1 MERDNNTAAS
11 IRDLQHMLDRLS
23 RRYPQ
28 LPRLVETGIFD
39 ELTLEAVMIFQR
51 DFGLPVT
58 GVVDHDSW
66 YAIVEAYRDDLLH
79 YGAPAPLL
87 VLPDGEF
94 STGAG
99 EASEPVRIAQALFCA
114 LSVPLVNFGPCETDL
129 VNQGATQNNLLLLQQ
144 LAGLPE
150 TGNLDRVTWEYLT
163 RHYLAYVVR
172 DARSAYSG
180 PAVSAAEESLS

>member
-1 MERDNNTAAS
+1 MERDSNTAAS

-23 RRYPQ
+23 QRYSQ

-66 YAIVEAYRDDLLH
+66 YAIVDAYRDDLLH
-79 YGAPAPLL
+79 YGAPSPLL

-99 EASEPVRIAQALFCA
+99 ESSEPVRIAQALFCA
-114 LSVPLVNFGPCETDL
+114 LSASLVNFGPCESDL
-129 VNQGATQNNLLLLQQ
+129 INQGTTQENLLLLQR

-150 TGNLDRVTWEYLT
+150 TGNLDRASWEYLT
-163 RHYLAYVVR
+163 RLYHAYVVR
-172 DARSAYSG
+172 DARSAHYG
-180 PAVSAAEESLS
+180 PAVSPAGGDLP